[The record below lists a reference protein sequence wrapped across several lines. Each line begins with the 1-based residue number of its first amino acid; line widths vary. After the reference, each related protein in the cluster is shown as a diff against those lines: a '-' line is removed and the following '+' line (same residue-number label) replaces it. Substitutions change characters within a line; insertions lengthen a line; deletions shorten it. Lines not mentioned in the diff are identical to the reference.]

1 MEEKDI
7 SFGKNSKLMKS
18 KPTNEELRRFMEE
31 NPNTISFGTKE
42 RFEKGI
48 KGFEE
53 FVKSHPIGSILLLVL
68 LFMILIY
75 IITILLHYQ
84 FN

>member
-7 SFGKNSKLMKS
+7 LFDKNSKLMKS
-18 KPTNEELRRFMEE
+18 KPTNEKFRRFMEE
-31 NPNTISFGTKE
+31 NPNTISFAPKE

-53 FVKSHPIGSILLLVL
+53 FVRAHPIGSILLLIV

-84 FN
+84 FP